1 MDDQVRMD
9 GGGGMPKDIMRA
21 DGERKGKREIR

>member
-1 MDDQVRMD
+1 MDDQARMD
-9 GGGGMPKDIMRA
+9 GRGMPKDIMMA